1 MCKRPKENA
10 NVISGPW
17 KVKSKREVVV
27 PDIDVIALQ
36 ENIMF
41 ADDLTESLLVQMIHT
56 MGENGVDVSSTD
68 FIKDISF
75 VIEAVKGVIYRDMG
89 LSHPMSD
96 MMSQFTDVTMD
107 EGNNPHGLVDLES
120 IQKVKIT
127 KDDDSSEQEPRTRT
141 SMRL

>member
-17 KVKSKREVVV
+17 KAKPKREVVV

-127 KDDDSSEQEPRTRT
+127 KDDDSSEQEPEPA
-141 SMRL
+141 

>member
-127 KDDDSSEQEPRTRT
+127 KNDDSSEPEPEPEPA
-141 SMRL
+141 

>member
-89 LSHPMSD
+89 LAHPMSG

-127 KDDDSSEQEPRTRT
+127 KDDDSSEQEPEPEPA
-141 SMRL
+141 

>member
-17 KVKSKREVVV
+17 KAKPKREVVV

-89 LSHPMSD
+89 LAHPMSG

-127 KDDDSSEQEPRTRT
+127 KDDDSSEQEPEPEPA
-141 SMRL
+141 

>member
-1 MCKRPKENA
+1 MPMCKRPKENA

-127 KDDDSSEQEPRTRT
+127 KDDDSSEPEPEPA
-141 SMRL
+141 

>member
-96 MMSQFTDVTMD
+96 MMSQFTDVTVD

-127 KDDDSSEQEPRTRT
+127 KDDDSSEQEPEPA
-141 SMRL
+141 

>member
-10 NVISGPW
+10 NVLTGPW
-17 KVKSKREVVV
+17 KVKPKREVVV

-107 EGNNPHGLVDLES
+107 ERNNPHGLVDLES

-127 KDDDSSEQEPRTRT
+127 EDDDSSEPEPEPA
-141 SMRL
+141 

>member
-1 MCKRPKENA
+1 MPMCKRPKENA

-96 MMSQFTDVTMD
+96 MMSQFTDVTVD

-127 KDDDSSEQEPRTRT
+127 KDDDSSEQEPEPEPA
-141 SMRL
+141 

>member
-127 KDDDSSEQEPRTRT
+127 KDDDSSEQGPEPA
-141 SMRL
+141 

>member
-1 MCKRPKENA
+1 MPMCKRPKENA

-17 KVKSKREVVV
+17 KAKPKREVVV

-127 KDDDSSEQEPRTRT
+127 KDDDSSEQEPEPA
-141 SMRL
+141 

>member
-96 MMSQFTDVTMD
+96 MMSQFTDVTVD

-127 KDDDSSEQEPRTRT
+127 KNDDSSEPEPEPA
-141 SMRL
+141 

>member
-10 NVISGPW
+10 NVLTGPW
-17 KVKSKREVVV
+17 KVKPKREVVV

-89 LSHPMSD
+89 LAHPMSG

-107 EGNNPHGLVDLES
+107 ERNNPHGLVDLES

-127 KDDDSSEQEPRTRT
+127 EDDDSSEPEPEPA
-141 SMRL
+141 

>member
-96 MMSQFTDVTMD
+96 MMSQFTDVTVD

-127 KDDDSSEQEPRTRT
+127 KNDDSSEQEPEPA
-141 SMRL
+141 

>member
-10 NVISGPW
+10 NVLTGPW
-17 KVKSKREVVV
+17 KVKPKREVVV

-96 MMSQFTDVTMD
+96 MMSQFTDVTVD

-127 KDDDSSEQEPRTRT
+127 KDDDSSEQEPEPA
-141 SMRL
+141 

>member
-10 NVISGPW
+10 NVLTGPW
-17 KVKSKREVVV
+17 KVKPKREVVV

-89 LSHPMSD
+89 LAHPMSG

-107 EGNNPHGLVDLES
+107 ERNNPHGLVDLES

-127 KDDDSSEQEPRTRT
+127 EDDDSSEPEPEPEPA
-141 SMRL
+141 

>member
-56 MGENGVDVSSTD
+56 MGENGVDASSTD

-96 MMSQFTDVTMD
+96 MMSQFTDVTVD

-127 KDDDSSEQEPRTRT
+127 KNDDSSEPEPEPA
-141 SMRL
+141 

>member
-127 KDDDSSEQEPRTRT
+127 KDDDSSEQEPEPA
-141 SMRL
+141 

>member
-1 MCKRPKENA
+1 
-10 NVISGPW
+10 
-17 KVKSKREVVV
+17 
-27 PDIDVIALQ
+27 
-36 ENIMF
+36 MF

-127 KDDDSSEQEPRTRT
+127 KDDDSSEQEPEPEPA
-141 SMRL
+141 

>member
-127 KDDDSSEQEPRTRT
+127 NLNIRDDLSEQ
-141 SMRL
+141 

>member
-17 KVKSKREVVV
+17 KAKPKREVVV

-96 MMSQFTDVTMD
+96 MMSQFTDVTVD

-127 KDDDSSEQEPRTRT
+127 KNDDSSEPEPEPEPA
-141 SMRL
+141 

>member
-1 MCKRPKENA
+1 MPMCKRPKENA

-75 VIEAVKGVIYRDMG
+75 VIEAVKGVFVSSFNESK
-89 LSHPMSD
+89 LFFSD
-96 MMSQFTDVTMD
+96 F
-107 EGNNPHGLVDLES
+107 PHLN
-120 IQKVKIT
+120 
-127 KDDDSSEQEPRTRT
+127 T
-141 SMRL
+141 SV

>member
-127 KDDDSSEQEPRTRT
+127 KDDDSSEPEPEPA
-141 SMRL
+141 

>member
-96 MMSQFTDVTMD
+96 MMSQFTDVTVD

-127 KDDDSSEQEPRTRT
+127 KDDDSSEQEPEPEPA
-141 SMRL
+141 

>member
-17 KVKSKREVVV
+17 KAKPKREVVV

-127 KDDDSSEQEPRTRT
+127 KNDDSSEPEPEPEPA
-141 SMRL
+141 

>member
-96 MMSQFTDVTMD
+96 MMSQFTDVTVD

-127 KDDDSSEQEPRTRT
+127 KNDDSSEQEPEPEPA
-141 SMRL
+141 

>member
-1 MCKRPKENA
+1 MPMCKRPKENA

-96 MMSQFTDVTMD
+96 MMSQFTDVTVD

-127 KDDDSSEQEPRTRT
+127 KDDDSSEPEPEPA
-141 SMRL
+141 

>member
-10 NVISGPW
+10 NVLTGPW
-17 KVKSKREVVV
+17 KAKPKREVVV

-41 ADDLTESLLVQMIHT
+41 ADDLTESLLVQRIHT

-96 MMSQFTDVTMD
+96 MMSQFTDVTVD

-127 KDDDSSEQEPRTRT
+127 KDDDSSEQEPEPA
-141 SMRL
+141 

>member
-68 FIKDISF
+68 FKMLLHVYIMFVSF
-75 VIEAVKGVIYRDMG
+75 V
-89 LSHPMSD
+89 
-96 MMSQFTDVTMD
+96 F
-107 EGNNPHGLVDLES
+107 NF
-120 IQKVKIT
+120 
-127 KDDDSSEQEPRTRT
+127 RT
-141 SMRL
+141 L

>member
-10 NVISGPW
+10 NVLTGPW
-17 KVKSKREVVV
+17 KAKPKREVVV

-89 LSHPMSD
+89 LAHPMSG

-127 KDDDSSEQEPRTRT
+127 KDDDSSEQEPEPEPA
-141 SMRL
+141 

>member
-1 MCKRPKENA
+1 MPMCKRPKENA

-89 LSHPMSD
+89 LAHPMSD
-96 MMSQFTDVTMD
+96 MMSQFTDVTVD

-127 KDDDSSEQEPRTRT
+127 EDDDSSEPA
-141 SMRL
+141 

>member
-10 NVISGPW
+10 NVLTGPW
-17 KVKSKREVVV
+17 KAKPKREVVV

-89 LSHPMSD
+89 LAHPMSG

-127 KDDDSSEQEPRTRT
+127 KDDDSSDPEPEPA
-141 SMRL
+141 

>member
-96 MMSQFTDVTMD
+96 MMSQFTDVTVD

-127 KDDDSSEQEPRTRT
+127 EDDDSSEPEPEPA
-141 SMRL
+141 

>member
-17 KVKSKREVVV
+17 KAKPKREVVV

-96 MMSQFTDVTMD
+96 MMSQFTDVTVD

-127 KDDDSSEQEPRTRT
+127 KDDDSSEPEPEPA
-141 SMRL
+141 

>member
-17 KVKSKREVVV
+17 KAKPKREVVV

-107 EGNNPHGLVDLES
+107 EGNNPHGLVDLVS

-127 KDDDSSEQEPRTRT
+127 KDDDSSEQEPEPA
-141 SMRL
+141 

>member
-96 MMSQFTDVTMD
+96 MMSQFTDVTVD

-127 KDDDSSEQEPRTRT
+127 KNDDSSEPEPEPEPA
-141 SMRL
+141 

>member
-10 NVISGPW
+10 NVLTGPW
-17 KVKSKREVVV
+17 KVKPKREVVV

-127 KDDDSSEQEPRTRT
+127 EDDDSSEPEPEPEPA
-141 SMRL
+141 

>member
-10 NVISGPW
+10 NVLTGPW
-17 KVKSKREVVV
+17 KAKPKREVVV

-96 MMSQFTDVTMD
+96 MMSQFTDVTVD

-127 KDDDSSEQEPRTRT
+127 KDDDSSEPEPEPA
-141 SMRL
+141 

>member
-96 MMSQFTDVTMD
+96 MMSQFTDVTVD

-127 KDDDSSEQEPRTRT
+127 KDDDSSEPEPEPA
-141 SMRL
+141 

>member
-96 MMSQFTDVTMD
+96 MMSQFTAVTMD

-127 KDDDSSEQEPRTRT
+127 KDDDSSEQEPEPEPA
-141 SMRL
+141 